1 MLHCIKKIL
10 YICLNKTIK
19 TMNKS
24 IIQLALDALELKL
37 IKQRQESK
45 REGMFYDV
53 ESINVLLEKTREYQ
67 KVLDTEDETKIT
79 LQ

>member
-1 MLHCIKKIL
+1 MK
-10 YICLNKTIK
+10 
-19 TMNKS
+19 KS
-24 IIQLALDALELKL
+24 IIKLALDSLELKL
-37 IKQRQESK
+37 MQQRQEAK

-67 KVLDTEDETKIT
+67 KELETEGSIEIT

>member
-1 MLHCIKKIL
+1 
-10 YICLNKTIK
+10 
-19 TMNKS
+19 MNKS

-53 ESINVLLEKTREYQ
+53 ESGRTTVVRMPENGKSLLWYF
-67 KVLDTEDETKIT
+67 
-79 LQ
+79 

>member
-1 MLHCIKKIL
+1 
-10 YICLNKTIK
+10 
-19 TMNKS
+19 MNKS

-53 ESINVLLEKTREYQ
+53 ESINVLLEKTRVS
-67 KVLDTEDETKIT
+67 KRISNRRFS
-79 LQ
+79 

>member
-1 MLHCIKKIL
+1 
-10 YICLNKTIK
+10 
-19 TMNKS
+19 MNKS

-67 KVLDTEDETKIT
+67 KELATEGSTKIT

>member
-1 MLHCIKKIL
+1 
-10 YICLNKTIK
+10 
-19 TMNKS
+19 MNKS

-53 ESINVLLEKTREYQ
+53 ESINILLEKTREYQ
-67 KVLDTEDETKIT
+67 KELETEGETKIT

>member
-1 MLHCIKKIL
+1 
-10 YICLNKTIK
+10 
-19 TMNKS
+19 MNKS

-37 IKQRQESK
+37 LKQRQEAK

-67 KVLDTEDETKIT
+67 KELGTEGETKIT